1 VVKDLERADDFF
13 GAFGAVL
20 VVLHGAADLEVG
32 DEVPPFPGLAGGAV
46 VGDLEDA
53 EILGDDLVAV
63 VA

>member
-1 VVKDLERADDFF
+1 MKDLERADDLF

-20 VVLHGAADLEVG
+20 VVLH
-32 DEVPPFPGLAGGAV
+32 AV